1 MSEALRLGSETK
13 SLRLRAPAK
22 VNFGLR
28 IRKRRDDGY
37 HELESLFLPLDLS
50 DEIEVRV
57 AAQEPGQPLGIPLT
71 VLGGASEVPTG
82 PDNLVVRAARAF
94 VEVAKLQVSLELRLE
109 KRIPTGAGLGG
120 GSSDAAAVLRGLDQ
134 WFLGM
139 VSREDLERIAVRL
152 GADVPFFL
160 QPKPAWVSGIGERIC
175 PVDGISSYPLLLV
188 NPGTP
193 LATSE
198 VYGSYDRRADA
209 LTPWDAGST
218 MRAVFAFQQRPRGRE
233 LEALLQNDLEPAA
246 RALCPAIE
254 AIRSQLCARGAMS
267 VGMSGSG
274 ATMFGVFEDE
284 DSAYRAQSALVFPR
298 GYWAQVV
305 NTMAA

>member
-1 MSEALRLGSETK
+1 MSEASRPGSETV

-28 IRKRRDDGY
+28 IKGLRDDGY

-50 DEIEVRV
+50 DEIELRV
-57 AAQEPGQPLGIPLT
+57 AAHEPGRSPGISFGLRS
-71 VLGGASEVPTG
+71 GAFEVPAG

-94 VEVAKLQVSLELRLE
+94 VEEARLQVSLELRLE

-120 GSSDAAAVLRGLDQ
+120 GSSDAAAVLCGLDRC
-134 WFLGM
+134 FPGAI
-139 VSREDLERIAVRL
+139 SREELSRLAVRL

-160 QPKPAWVSGIGERIC
+160 EPKPAWVSGIGERIL
-175 PVDGISSYPLLLV
+175 PLEGIPPYPLLLV

-193 LATSE
+193 LPTPE
-198 VYGSYDRRADA
+198 VYGNYDRRGDA
-209 LTPWDAGST
+209 LTPWNSGST

-246 RALCPAIE
+246 RALCPAIDS
-254 AIRSQLCARGAMS
+254 IRAQLRARGAMS

-284 DSAYRAQSALVFPR
+284 YSAHRALRALVFPQ
-298 GYWAQVV
+298 GYWAQVA

>member
-1 MSEALRLGSETK
+1 MNEALRPGSDTA

-28 IRKRRDDGY
+28 IRKLRDDGY

-57 AAQEPGQPLGIPLT
+57 ATQEPGQPTEISFTLLGRAFG
-71 VLGGASEVPTG
+71 VSAGA
-82 PDNLVVRAARAF
+82 DNLVVRAARAF
-94 VEVAKLQVSLELRLE
+94 LEEAKLHVSLELKLE

-134 WFLGM
+134 CFPGT
-139 VSREDLERIAVRL
+139 VSREDLARIAVRL

-160 QPKPAWVSGIGERIC
+160 EPRPAWVSGIGERIR
-175 PVDGISSYPLLLV
+175 PLEGILPYPLLLV

-193 LATSE
+193 LPTPG
-198 VYGSYDRRADA
+198 VYERYDQRGDA
-209 LTPWDAGST
+209 LTPWDSGST
-218 MRAVFAFQQRPRGRE
+218 MRAVFAFQQYPRGEE
-233 LEALLQNDLEPAA
+233 LEALLHNDLEPAA
-246 RALCPAIE
+246 RALCPAID
-254 AIRSQLCARGAMS
+254 AIRSQLRARGATS

-284 DSAYRAQSALVFPR
+284 HSAYRAQRALVLPP
-298 GYWAQVV
+298 GYWAQVAK
-305 NTMAA
+305 TMAA